1 MLLFIAFF
9 SKEFIFNIKYAS
21 LQNISLLLGFA
32 HHHIDFGY
40 CNSAIFMVA
49 SCENKAG
56 I

>member
-1 MLLFIAFF
+1 MLFFIAYFC
-9 SKEFIFNIKYAS
+9 EDFIFTIKYAS
-21 LQNISLLLGFA
+21 LQKIYLLLGFA

-40 CNSAIFMVA
+40 CNSASVVA